1 MSSLR
6 ACFTSRCTPD
16 ILNPR
21 LGKWDSSCGLVF
33 FPFPY
38 FPLSFMILW
47 SVRTEEDK
55 HNGNT
60 RFMVGERR
68 TMWCGWLNWIFFCL
82 FIYILYWSVI
92 DLQCIGFRCTTK
104 WICDTHTYTHTHT
117 HIYIQISTLI
127 SDSFPK
133 QVITEH
139 WEEFPVLY
147 SMPLL
152 VIYFIHSSVYLLIT
166 TSQFIPLH
174 HLFKRIKK
182 ISVWCLFY

>member
-68 TMWCGWLNWIFFCL
+68 TMRCGWLNWIFFCL

-117 HIYIQISTLI
+117 HIYIYTN
-127 SDSFPK
+127 
-133 QVITEH
+133 
-139 WEEFPVLY
+139 
-147 SMPLL
+147 
-152 VIYFIHSSVYLLIT
+152 IHSYFRFF
-166 TSQFIPLH
+166 SQTGYYRALRRVSCAIHYAL
-174 HLFKRIKK
+174 
-182 ISVWCLFY
+182 VGYLFYT

>member
-68 TMWCGWLNWIFFCL
+68 TMRCGWLNWIFFCL

-104 WICDTHTYTHTHT
+104 WICDTHTHTHTHT
-117 HIYIQISTLI
+117 HIYIY
-127 SDSFPK
+127 K
-133 QVITEH
+133 
-139 WEEFPVLY
+139 Y
-147 SMPLL
+147 PLL
-152 VIYFIHSSVYLLIT
+152 FQILFPNRLLQSIEKSFLCYTLCPCWLSILYIAVCIY
-166 TSQFIPLH
+166 
-174 HLFKRIKK
+174 
-182 ISVWCLFY
+182 